1 MSIIINNNIFP
12 ENTIFKIAIEPEFFN
27 LENVTLKTKS
37 RHIRM
42 LPISNIQ
49 IGMTLINNGKEEIIK
64 EIYSDIKNNEE
75 SFYFMH
81 LNKTSGISLNNE
93 LYHFFHNKI
102 IYSNNIGLIDNSQ
115 ILGSSLITGHFGNY
129 PIHLFKDKS
138 KMLNSFTILRN
149 PIDRVI
155 SHFLYYLDV
164 GNIMSENN
172 SVKRLTI
179 EELESFIY
187 LCPNASSNHQTKYIT
202 SPIDSSVSNK
212 SANSFLNKE
221 KSLYDCISDSK
232 NSVQFMSNSNKE
244 AFWKNGI
251 DNFFLIGTMENREN
265 FTIKLFDFLNKKGY
279 TGNPKKY
286 FSNIGKKNNHI
297 TEFIKSVPDSILNKI
312 VEINNH
318 DIEMYEY
325 VKSIEKKSL

>member
-27 LENVTLKTKS
+27 IENVKLQTKN
-37 RHIRM
+37 RYIRM
-42 LPISNIQ
+42 LPISNVQ
-49 IGMTLINNGKEEIIK
+49 VGMTLINNGKEEIIK
-64 EIYSDIKNNEE
+64 EIYTDIKNNKE

-81 LNKTSGISLNNE
+81 LNKTSGVSLNNE

-102 IYSNNIGLIDNSQ
+102 IYNNNIGLIDKNQ

-129 PIHLFKDKS
+129 PINIYKDAS
-138 KMLNSFTILRN
+138 KTLNSFTILRN

-155 SHFLYYLDV
+155 SHFLHYM
-164 GNIMSENN
+164 NISN
-172 SVKRLTI
+172 SIKNLTI

-187 LCPNASSNHQTKYIT
+187 LCPNASSNHQSKYIT
-202 SPIDSSVSNK
+202 SPIDHIASNK
-212 SANSFLNKE
+212 SANDFLNKE
-221 KSLYDCISDSK
+221 KSLRDCLLDSK
-232 NSVQFMSNSNKE
+232 NSIQFMSNTNKE
-244 AFWKNGI
+244 AFWKDSIN
-251 DNFFLIGTMENREN
+251 NFFLIGTMENREN
-265 FTIKLFDFLNKKGY
+265 FTAKLFDFLNKKGY
-279 TGNPKKY
+279 SGEPKKY
-286 FSNIGKKNNHI
+286 FSNIGEKNNYI
-297 TEFIKSVPDSILNKI
+297 TEFIKSIPDSILNKI